1 MGHLIEITVF
11 LVSISAVLL
20 VSGLI
25 VAKTYF
31 PPKSN
36 PLTQIKKLHFGFK
49 TISYS
54 TAQKPDIRC

>member
-31 PPKSN
+31 PPKSKPPHTN
-36 PLTQIKKLHFGFK
+36 QKLHFGFK

-54 TAQKPDIRC
+54 TAQKLDIRC